1 MPVEIVSFDGN
12 EITITAGDINVR
24 ITDIGALFD
33 STRVGDGSGNYIAV
47 SADQEGQVHD
57 PKSLTELQAIL
68 AKIIAAPATEA
79 KQDDVITALGGLATN
94 ADVAKEAKQ
103 DVQITALG
111 LLATEANVAK
121 EAKQDTMITAI
132 GLLATEATLAAMSAK
147 LPATLGSKAD
157 ADSLSVTQS
166 TEDKAIQEDIKT
178 AVESLAGAGSDT
190 TEDHYKRDFNASPLT
205 TAVSWQTLRTLT
217 TDIKRISVTNNS
229 GNELLIRNQATA
241 KTIIVGAGADVN
253 TSLLGVA
260 TDAIQIQAITADA
273 VSGIIYLNFEG

>member
-1 MPVEIVSFDGN
+1 
-12 EITITAGDINVR
+12 
-24 ITDIGALFD
+24 
-33 STRVGDGSGNYIAV
+33 
-47 SADQEGQVHD
+47 
-57 PKSLTELQAIL
+57 
-68 AKIIAAPATEA
+68 
-79 KQDDVITALGGLATN
+79 
-94 ADVAKEAKQ
+94 
-103 DVQITALG
+103 
-111 LLATEANVAK
+111 
-121 EAKQDTMITAI
+121 MITAI
-132 GLLATEATLAAMSAK
+132 GLLAREATLAAMSAK

-166 TEDKAIQEDIKT
+166 TEDKAIQDDIKT

-217 TDIKRISVTNNS
+217 ADIKRISVTNNS

-260 TDAIQIQAITADA
+260 TDVIQIQAITADA